1 MCGVRRLAETEPAV
15 GLGQLGHVLHHV
27 AAGHVAR
34 GGERGPAGRGGGGG
48 QGAAGGQGG
57 GPGALRS
64 LAADNIQPTWLPI
77 FLYLITIDQD
87 ML

>member
-1 MCGVRRLAETEPAV
+1 MNIQSAAVTVFGIRGGMETELAV
-15 GLGQLGHVLHHV
+15 WLGQLGHVLHHV

-34 GGERGPAGRGGGGG
+34 GCERGPAGRGGGGG

-64 LAADNIQPTWLPI
+64 LAADKIQPTWLPI
-77 FLYLITIDQD
+77 FL
-87 ML
+87 